1 MKRKLG
7 FGLIE
12 MLVVVGA
19 ISALAAIGYPTV
31 EKGFE
36 KSKESNDITAM
47 QSADSLITSAALSGK
62 MIGGKPAR
70 DYTRDNP
77 LYFDEGGN
85 LVAAKPVGYGR
96 GTAKSGGEVW
106 SSCND
111 YAYDPSLDYT
121 GAYIVCWY
129 DSATRIAH
137 VHWSKGDH
145 STGTPSATAPTYATF
160 PTRPTTEPTDP
171 SDSSTE
177 PSNEPTIPSTE
188 PTEEPASR
196 DDPDIQYIL
205 KDAHPWPTMIKN
217 NPGDYSENTNDYP
230 VHAGHRYWYEG
241 PEGKTM
247 YIAHGSIPYPF
258 DYDNMNPAEWKGNF
272 SKVIGTNIWDSRVNV
287 AGPGSM
293 NEGCLILAGADPQNA
308 ASYVVNVRE
317 GDIFV
322 QFDEEGNRVAY
333 YIWKVNYPVTTNQ
346 EAPSRNKQN
355 WELIKDCP
363 NDCGAEYPNKPTT
376 NSNP

>member
-31 EKGFE
+31 EKSFE

-85 LVAAKPVGYGR
+85 LVADQPVGYGR

-106 SSCND
+106 SSCDD
-111 YAYDPSLDYT
+111 YEYDPSLDYT

-160 PTRPTTEPTDP
+160 PTRPTTEPTEEKESEPTDP
-171 SDSSTE
+171 SVPSGSEETTSSG
-177 PSNEPTIPSTE
+177 
-188 PTEEPASR
+188 
-196 DDPDIQYIL
+196 QYHEFTVANNSS
-205 KDAHPWPTMIKN
+205 KVNIK
-217 NPGDYSENTNDYP
+217 S
-230 VHAGHRYWYEG
+230 GHRYMFNDIIYLANKNCTIEL
-241 PEGKTM
+241 
-247 YIAHGSIPYPF
+247 SSDF
-258 DYDNMNPAEWKGNF
+258 D
-272 SKVIGTNIWDSRVNV
+272 
-287 AGPGSM
+287 PGSQM
-293 NEGCLILAGADPQNA
+293 YLSPFVPLRKPRTDTDHIHPQVFKYSVLLSKDGQNNGNGGNA
-308 ASYVVNVRE
+308 KIEFTSLQR
-317 GDIFV
+317 GDYFI
-322 QFDEEGNRVAY
+322 D
-333 YIWKVNYPVTTNQ
+333 
-346 EAPSRNKQN
+346 
-355 WELIKDCP
+355 D
-363 NDCGAEYPNKPTT
+363 
-376 NSNP
+376 SNPKDVHYYVFNNENGASTLKWNNGNLGKWTEIVMNCSTCSKNGVDDFWIVHDPEENKS